1 MKLRHI
7 AVFTEDMKKSV
18 EFYQTLGGKAYA
30 EALLDIGGGKTKKL
44 VHMVFEGE
52 GTVELVEPGSREMMP
67 AGAGICEHFCF
78 AVKDVDEEFSR
89 LKSFGPERRSD
100 IKAR

>member
-30 EALLDIGGGKTKKL
+30 EALLDICELPKKNTL
-44 VHMVFEGE
+44 YF
-52 GTVELVEPGSREMMP
+52 
-67 AGAGICEHFCF
+67 F
-78 AVKDVDEEFSR
+78 
-89 LKSFGPERRSD
+89 
-100 IKAR
+100 